1 MSFFYRA
8 PKRRSVFPAA
18 HRLLVFPGAMLPRSR
33 VAHWILMVAGIA
45 VVLVAA
51 GFLALHFAGR
61 VLKPHVLE
69 ALGPESE
76 IGDVR
81 VGFTGIVISDLRVKA
96 PKGWPTDSTLKAGT
110 MTIVPDLR
118 KLVSRQIFISTV
130 RIENGYISAVRPKE
144 GGGLKIV
151 PSMLGE
157 KHKQKAEETGRTGEI
172 RTVELE
178 NCRIDLYD
186 ATIAGH
192 KRLRVESVHGA
203 VDNIRIPRIAGRSE
217 VDLTGAIAGKVHRGT
232 MHVTGWVDV
241 AGKSSDLKTR
251 VRNVDL
257 ALFEPYLIQ
266 KTKAGI
272 DEGTFDLDLD
282 SVTRKNEVKAHGRIS
297 VNSLKLKEGEGALG
311 GFKSLP
317 ERAVIGALSDDSGK
331 IELEFELK
339 GDLDNPAFSLSQG
352 LGLKTAT
359 ALLKAFG
366 LGFEALIRAF
376 YVLVSGL
383 GSAFG

>member
-1 MSFFYRA
+1 
-8 PKRRSVFPAA
+8 
-18 HRLLVFPGAMLPRSR
+18 MLPTSR
-33 VAHWILMVAGIA
+33 AARWTLFIAGIV
-45 VVLVAA
+45 VVLVVA
-51 GFLALHFAGR
+51 GLVAFHFAGR
-61 VLKPHVLE
+61 VLEPHVLE

-76 IGDVR
+76 IGDIR
-81 VGFTGIVISDLRVKA
+81 VGFTSIVVSDLSIKA

-110 MTIVPDLR
+110 VAIVPDLR
-118 KLVSRQIFISTV
+118 KLVSRQIFINTV
-130 RIENGYISAVRPKE
+130 RIESGYISAVRPKE

-157 KHKQKAEETGRTGEI
+157 KHKQKAEATGRTGEI
-172 RTVELE
+172 RKVELD
-178 NCRIDLYD
+178 NCRIDFFD
-186 ATIAGH
+186 STIAGH
-192 KRLRVESVHGA
+192 KRLRVDAVHGT
-203 VDNIRIPRIAGRSE
+203 VDNISIPRLAGRSN
-217 VDLTGAIAGKVHRGT
+217 VDLSGAIAGKVHRGT
-232 MHVTGWVDV
+232 IHVTGWVDV
-241 AGKSSDLKTR
+241 AAKSSDLKTR

-257 ALFEPYLIQ
+257 ALSEPYLIQ

-272 DEGTFDLDLD
+272 DEGTFNLDID
-282 SVTRKNEVKAHGRIS
+282 SVTRKNQVTAHGRIL
-297 VNSLKLKEGEGALG
+297 VNALKLKEGEGAMG

-317 ERAVIGALSDDSGK
+317 ARAVLGALADDNGR
-331 IELEFELK
+331 IDLEFELK